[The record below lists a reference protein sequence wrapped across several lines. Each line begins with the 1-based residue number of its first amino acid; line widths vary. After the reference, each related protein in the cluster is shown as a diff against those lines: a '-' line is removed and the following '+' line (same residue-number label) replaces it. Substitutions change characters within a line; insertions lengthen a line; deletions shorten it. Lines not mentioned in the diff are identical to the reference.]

1 MMMMMLIIKSVVF
14 SLSNLVQ
21 LLVMVQSGRGT
32 SSALL
37 SVPLYYFLFFNQCGL
52 FLLSSCSFAYNSGF
66 S

>member
-1 MMMMMLIIKSVVF
+1 MMMMLIIKSVVF

-32 SSALL
+32 YSALL
-37 SVPLYYFLFFNQCGL
+37 SVPLYYFLCFNQCGL

>member
-1 MMMMMLIIKSVVF
+1 MMMMLIIKSVVF
-14 SLSNLVQ
+14 SLSNLESFR
-21 LLVMVQSGRGT
+21 MVQSGRGI

>member
-52 FLLSSCSFAYNSGF
+52 FLLSS
-66 S
+66 